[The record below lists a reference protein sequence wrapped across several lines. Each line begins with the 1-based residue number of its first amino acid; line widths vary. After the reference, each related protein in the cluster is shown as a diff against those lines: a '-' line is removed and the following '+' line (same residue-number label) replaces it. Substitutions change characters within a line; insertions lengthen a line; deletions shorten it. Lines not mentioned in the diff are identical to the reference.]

1 GHWRSGPICPTLDGT
16 PTRSVSAAR
25 VFEGERITVTLTVT
39 AGRPAPLLE
48 LFEPL
53 PPALRLVGGHNR
65 GLFSLTRGQS
75 VEWRYEVE
83 CVRRGRVSL
92 GTVHARLWDRAGLQ
106 AGETSIPVPWQ
117 LRVCPRPLP
126 LRRLPGPRRM

>member
-65 GLFSLTRGQS
+65 GLFNLRRGQS

-83 CVRRGRVSL
+83 CVRRGRVSFE
-92 GTVHARLWDRAGLQ
+92 TVHARLWDRAGLH
-106 AGETSIPVPWQ
+106 AGATSIPVPWPLGVAQ
-117 LRVCPRPLP
+117 TPLALVRLRVA
-126 LRRLPGPRRM
+126 